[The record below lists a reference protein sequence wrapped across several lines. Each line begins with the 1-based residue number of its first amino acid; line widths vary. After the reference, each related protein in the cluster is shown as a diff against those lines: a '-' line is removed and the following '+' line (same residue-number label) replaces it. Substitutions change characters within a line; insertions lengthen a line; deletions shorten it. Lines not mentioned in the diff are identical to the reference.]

1 VQFLKKGV
9 GAIVL
14 ILSVALGAAVVWPQ
28 LAGSAA
34 AEQPPLAAVS
44 TTPNHSSG
52 QPEAKTPSKPQ
63 AAAKPALPPK
73 REMIQVTVVNV
84 KADLLNE
91 WLEFQKNETIPM
103 LKKAGVTQ
111 RDAWQTGIFGES
123 GMYAFVTPIEN
134 FNQYDGDNPPLRALG
149 ADGARAYAEKNR
161 RFIASSRTYADQTR
175 PDLGYVVKMTG
186 PPKLAL
192 LSNVQIALGKG
203 ADYEALIKSD
213 VLPIMRKAHLGYAV
227 SQTMLGGDVNEFT
240 TLIFYDSFADIGKGH
255 PFDRIL
261 GADGSR
267 QLTAKAVGIVTHV
280 ERRIVRYVPE
290 LSFAPRPIT

>member
-1 VQFLKKGV
+1 VQLLRKSV

-14 ILSVALGAAVVWPQ
+14 IISIGLGTAVVWPQ
-28 LAGSAA
+28 PAGGAG
-34 AEQPPLAAVS
+34 EQPPLVAVS
-44 TTPNHSSG
+44 TMPNHASG
-52 QPEAKTPSKPQ
+52 QPEAKAPAKPQ
-63 AAAKPALPPK
+63 AAAKPAPK
-73 REMIQVTVVNV
+73 REMIQVTVVKV
-84 KADLLNE
+84 KPDLLNE

-103 LKKAGVTQ
+103 LKKAGAIR

-123 GMYAFVTPIEN
+123 GMYAFVVPIEN

-149 ADGARAYAEKNR
+149 ADGARAYAERNR
-161 RFIASSRTYADQTR
+161 RFIVSSHTYADQTR
-175 PDLGYVVKMTG
+175 PDLGYEIKMSG

-192 LSNVQIALGKG
+192 LSNVRIALGKG
-203 ADYEALIKSD
+203 SDYEALVKSD
-213 VLPIMRKAHLGYAV
+213 VLPVMRKARLGYAV
-227 SQTMLGGDVNEFT
+227 SQTVLGGDINEFT
-240 TLIFYDSFADIGKGH
+240 TLIFYDTFADIGKGH

-280 ERRIVRYVPE
+280 ERSIVRYVPE

>member
-1 VQFLKKGV
+1 MQLLKRCV
-9 GAIVL
+9 GSTML
-14 ILSVALGAAVVWPQ
+14 ILSIGLGTAVVWPQ
-28 LAGSAA
+28 HAGGAG
-34 AEQPPLAAVS
+34 AEQPPLVAVS
-44 TTPNHSSG
+44 TMPNHVLG
-52 QPEAKTPSKPQ
+52 QTEAKAPAKLQ

-73 REMIQVTVVNV
+73 REMIQVTVVKV
-84 KADLLNE
+84 KPDLLNE

-103 LKKAGVTQ
+103 LKKAGAIR

-123 GMYAFVTPIEN
+123 GMYAFVVPIEN

-161 RFIASSRTYADQTR
+161 RFLASSHTYADQTR
-175 PDLGYVVKMTG
+175 PDLGYDVKMSG

-203 ADYEALIKSD
+203 SDYESLIKSD
-213 VLPIMRKAHLGYAV
+213 VLPVMRKAHLGYAV
-227 SQTMLGGDVNEFT
+227 SQTVLGGDINEFT

-280 ERRIVRYVPE
+280 ERTIVRYVPD

>member
-1 VQFLKKGV
+1 MQFLKKGV

-14 ILSVALGAAVVWPQ
+14 ILGVALSAAVVWPQ
-28 LAGSAA
+28 LARGAA
-34 AEQPPLAAVS
+34 AEQPPLVGVS
-44 TTPNHSSG
+44 TMPNHVSS
-52 QPEAKTPSKPQ
+52 QPEARTPSKPQ

-73 REMIQVTVVNV
+73 REMIQVTVVKV

-103 LKKAGVTQ
+103 LKKAGVTR

-123 GMYAFVTPIEN
+123 GMYAFVMPIEN

-149 ADGARAYAEKNR
+149 AEGARAYVEKNR
-161 RFIASSRTYADQTR
+161 RFIASSHTYAEQTR
-175 PDLGYVVKMTG
+175 PDLGYEVKMTG

-203 ADYEALIKSD
+203 SEYEALIKSD
-213 VLPIMRKAHLGYAV
+213 VLPVMRKARLGYAV
-227 SQTMLGGDVNEFT
+227 SQTVLGGNINEFT

-280 ERRIVRYVPE
+280 ERSIVRYVSE

>member
-1 VQFLKKGV
+1 VRLLRRSV
-9 GAIVL
+9 GARVL
-14 ILSVALGAAVVWPQ
+14 IVSVGLGTAVVWPQ
-28 LAGSAA
+28 RAGGAGD
-34 AEQPPLAAVS
+34 QPPLVAVS
-44 TTPNHSSG
+44 TMPNHSSG
-52 QPEAKTPSKPQ
+52 QPEGKAPAKPQ
-63 AAAKPALPPK
+63 AAAKPAPK
-73 REMIQVTVVNV
+73 REMIQVTVVKV
-84 KADLLNE
+84 KPDLLNE

-103 LKKAGVTQ
+103 LKKAGAIR

-123 GMYAFVTPIEN
+123 GMYAFVVPIEN
-134 FNQYDGDNPPLRALG
+134 FNQDDGDNPPLRALG

-161 RFIASSRTYADQTR
+161 RFLVSSHTFADETR
-175 PDLGYVVKMTG
+175 PDLGNEVKMTG

-192 LSNVQIALGKG
+192 LSNVQIAFGKG
-203 ADYEALIKSD
+203 PDYEALVKSD
-213 VLPIMRKAHLGYAV
+213 LLPVMRKARLGYAV
-227 SQTMLGGDVNEFT
+227 SQTVLGGDINEFT

-280 ERRIVRYVPE
+280 ERSVIRYVPE

>member
-1 VQFLKKGV
+1 MQLLRKSV

-14 ILSVALGAAVVWPQ
+14 IISIGLGTAVVWPQ
-28 LAGSAA
+28 PAGRAG
-34 AEQPPLAAVS
+34 EQPPLVAVS
-44 TTPNHSSG
+44 TMPNHASG
-52 QPEAKTPSKPQ
+52 QPEAKAPAKPQ
-63 AAAKPALPPK
+63 AAAKPAPK
-73 REMIQVTVVNV
+73 REMIQVTVVKV
-84 KADLLNE
+84 KPDLLNE

-103 LKKAGVTQ
+103 LKKAGAIR

-123 GMYAFVTPIEN
+123 GMYAFVVPIEN

-149 ADGARAYAEKNR
+149 ADGARAYAERNR
-161 RFIASSRTYADQTR
+161 RFIVSSHTYADQTR
-175 PDLGYVVKMTG
+175 PDLGYEIKMSG

-192 LSNVQIALGKG
+192 LSNVRIALGKG
-203 ADYEALIKSD
+203 SDYEALVKSD
-213 VLPIMRKAHLGYAV
+213 VIPVMRKARLGYAV
-227 SQTMLGGDVNEFT
+227 SQTVLGGDINEFT
-240 TLIFYDSFADIGKGH
+240 TLIFYDTFADIGKGH

-280 ERRIVRYVPE
+280 ERSIVRYVPE

>member
-1 VQFLKKGV
+1 MQLLRRSV
-9 GAIVL
+9 GAI
-14 ILSVALGAAVVWPQ
+14 ALMVSIGLGTAVVWPQ
-28 LAGSAA
+28 PAGGA
-34 AEQPPLAAVS
+34 AEQPPLVAVS
-44 TTPNHSSG
+44 TMPNHASG
-52 QPEAKTPSKPQ
+52 QPDAKVPAKPS
-63 AAAKPALPPK
+63 AAAKPAPK
-73 REMIQVTVVNV
+73 REMIQVTVVKV
-84 KADLLNE
+84 KPDLLNE

-103 LKKAGVTQ
+103 LKKAGAIR

-123 GMYAFVTPIEN
+123 GMYAFVAPIEN

-161 RFIASSRTYADQTR
+161 RFIVSSHTYADQTR
-175 PDLGYVVKMTG
+175 PDLGYEVKMSG

-203 ADYEALIKSD
+203 SDYEALVKSD
-213 VLPIMRKAHLGYAV
+213 VLPVMRKARLGYAV
-227 SQTMLGGDVNEFT
+227 SQTVLGGDINEFT
-240 TLIFYDSFADIGKGH
+240 TLIFYDTFADIGKGH

-280 ERRIVRYVPE
+280 ERSIVRYVPE
-290 LSFAPRPIT
+290 LSFTPRPST

>member
-1 VQFLKKGV
+1 VQLLGKCVSAIALIVSV
-9 GAIVL
+9 G
-14 ILSVALGAAVVWPQ
+14 LGAAVVWPQ
-28 LAGSAA
+28 PVRGAAGQ
-34 AEQPPLAAVS
+34 QPPLVAVS
-44 TTPNHSSG
+44 TVPNHTSG
-52 QPEAKTPSKPQ
+52 QPEAK
-63 AAAKPALPPK
+63 AAARPQTATKPALPPK
-73 REMIQVTVVNV
+73 REMIQVTVVKV
-84 KADLLNE
+84 KPDLLNE

-103 LKKAGVTQ
+103 LKKAGATR

-123 GMYAFVTPIEN
+123 GMYAFVAPIEN

-161 RFIASSRTYADQTR
+161 RFIVSSHTYADQTR
-175 PDLGYVVKMTG
+175 PDLGYELKMSG

-192 LSNVQIALGKG
+192 LSNIQIALGKG
-203 ADYEALIKSD
+203 SDYEALIKSD
-213 VLPIMRKAHLGYAV
+213 VLPVMRKARLGYAV
-227 SQTMLGGDVNEFT
+227 SQTVLGGDINEFT
-240 TLIFYDSFADIGKGH
+240 TLIFYDTFADIGKGH

-280 ERRIVRYVPE
+280 ERSIVRYVPE